1 MNDDKLPN
9 YYDVRIQAEKCH
21 PKPGHVAK
29 YPYTL
34 FVESVEASDPET
46 AVKQVLRK
54 HWLEDCDWFPSEG
67 ETGWVVYGPDDADD
81 DPWLEIAVDELS
93 DCATAVPYERRLL
106 LAGIR
111 PLEFVTNA

>member
-34 FVESVEASDPET
+34 FVESVEAPDPET

-67 ETGWVVYGPDDADD
+67 ETCCGIGRLAAP
-81 DPWLEIAVDELS
+81 PQ
-93 DCATAVPYERRLL
+93 ATKQRRLL
-106 LAGIR
+106 FTTVRLTRSLMLWRVFTGRCWI
-111 PLEFVTNA
+111 L